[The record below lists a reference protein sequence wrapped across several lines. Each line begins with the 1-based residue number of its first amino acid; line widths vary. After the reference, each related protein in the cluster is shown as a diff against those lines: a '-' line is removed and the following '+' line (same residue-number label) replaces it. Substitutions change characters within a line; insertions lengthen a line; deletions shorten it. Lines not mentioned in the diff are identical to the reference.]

1 MTSCACLSSLY
12 SLSPGS
18 VIEILRDWRESA
30 KVDESSTDMA
40 SAALMV
46 QAGPGAGGGELGAAH
61 AG

>member
-1 MTSCACLSSLY
+1 MSSCACLPLLY
-12 SLSPGS
+12 SLLPGS
-18 VIEILRDWRESA
+18 VIEILIESE

-40 SAALMV
+40 SAGLMV